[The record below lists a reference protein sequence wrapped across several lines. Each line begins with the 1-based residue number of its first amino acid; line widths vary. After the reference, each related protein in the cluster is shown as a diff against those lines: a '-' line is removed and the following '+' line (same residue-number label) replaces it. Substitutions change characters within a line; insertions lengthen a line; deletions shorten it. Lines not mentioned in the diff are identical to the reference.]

1 VQAAHPAGQQA
12 TRLSARPAG
21 GDPQA
26 GGTPWRGGAIRL
38 TVEIHE
44 EDGVLWGQVV
54 ELPGCFAT
62 GDDLDELAEA
72 LGEAIVLYQSKE
84 SASAKQSTAAR
95 RQRYRVGRMTL
106 VDA

>member
-1 VQAAHPAGQQA
+1 M
-12 TRLSARPAG
+12 T
-21 GDPQA
+21 
-26 GGTPWRGGAIRL
+26 L
-38 TVEIHE
+38 TVDINE

-62 GDDLDELAEA
+62 GEDLDELAEV
-72 LGEAIVLYQSKE
+72 GEAIALYQSKQ
-84 SASAKQSTAAR
+84 SMPAKTRTRTR

>member
-1 VQAAHPAGQQA
+1 M
-12 TRLSARPAG
+12 T
-21 GDPQA
+21 
-26 GGTPWRGGAIRL
+26 L
-38 TVEIHE
+38 TVDINE

-62 GDDLDELAEA
+62 GEDLDDLADALA
-72 LGEAIVLYQSKE
+72 LYQSKE
-84 SASAKQSTAAR
+84 SMPAKTRTQTR

>member
-1 VQAAHPAGQQA
+1 M
-12 TRLSARPAG
+12 T
-21 GDPQA
+21 
-26 GGTPWRGGAIRL
+26 L

>member
-1 VQAAHPAGQQA
+1 M
-12 TRLSARPAG
+12 
-21 GDPQA
+21 
-26 GGTPWRGGAIRL
+26 RL

-54 ELPGCFAT
+54 EPPGCFAT

-72 LGEAIVLYQSKE
+72 PGEAIVLYQSSE
-84 SASAKQSTAAR
+84 SAPTQQHTPAR
-95 RQRYRVGRMTL
+95 GQRYRVGHMTL

>member
-1 VQAAHPAGQQA
+1 M
-12 TRLSARPAG
+12 T
-21 GDPQA
+21 
-26 GGTPWRGGAIRL
+26 L
-38 TVEIHE
+38 TVEINE

-62 GDDLDELAEA
+62 GEDLDELAEA
-72 LGEAIVLYQSKE
+72 LGEAIALYQGKE
-84 SASAKQSTAAR
+84 SKPSKAHTPAR